1 MELAQLKYRQS
12 RLTGLGKSLSRLGAV
27 SGREGREKRNWRWTE
42 DLLKTGSPKLNRELA
57 DVRRHREITREKRS
71 QNHIPVCA
79 LVGYTNAGKS
89 TLLNTL
95 TGASV
100 LEEDQLFATL
110 DPTTRMLILPGNQ
123 KILLTDTVGFISKL
137 PHNLIEAFRS
147 TLEEAKYADM
157 ILHVADLSNPQMEE
171 QMHVTYETSGAWR
184 FE

>member
-1 MELAQLKYRQS
+1 
-12 RLTGLGKSLSRLGAV
+12 
-27 SGREGREKRNWRWTE
+27 
-42 DLLKTGSPKLNRELA
+42 LNRELA

-110 DPTTRMLILPGNQ
+110 DPTTRMLILP
-123 KILLTDTVGFISKL
+123 
-137 PHNLIEAFRS
+137 
-147 TLEEAKYADM
+147 
-157 ILHVADLSNPQMEE
+157 
-171 QMHVTYETSGAWR
+171 
-184 FE
+184 